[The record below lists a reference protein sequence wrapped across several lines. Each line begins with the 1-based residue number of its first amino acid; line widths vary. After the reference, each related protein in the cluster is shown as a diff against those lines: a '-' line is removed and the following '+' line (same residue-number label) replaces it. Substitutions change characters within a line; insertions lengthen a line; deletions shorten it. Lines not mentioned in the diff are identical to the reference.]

1 MKNLTIAGRIGKDAV
16 TRNTK
21 GGDSV
26 TSFSVAVD
34 RYKKDDGPLWVNVSI
49 WGTRGEK
56 LEQYLTKGKSVA
68 ISGEMDLQTY
78 ENKDG
83 DTVTQVVLN
92 ANQIT
97 LLGGGQKE
105 EREPGDESENDETE
119 ETEEESSDDETKA
132 GF

>member
-1 MKNLTIAGRIGKDAV
+1 MKNLNIAGRIGKDAV

-49 WGTRGEK
+49 WGNRGEK
-56 LEQYLTKGKSVA
+56 LEQFLVKGKGVA

-83 DTVTQVVLN
+83 ETVTQVVLN

-105 EREPGDESENDETE
+105 ERQPGDESENEAAKDT
-119 ETEEESSDDETKA
+119 EESSEDEEKA